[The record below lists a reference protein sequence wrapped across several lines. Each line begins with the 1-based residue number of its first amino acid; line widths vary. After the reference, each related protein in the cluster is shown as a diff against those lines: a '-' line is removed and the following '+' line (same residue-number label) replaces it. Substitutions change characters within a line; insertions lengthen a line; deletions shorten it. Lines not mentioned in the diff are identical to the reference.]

1 VTSSEH
7 LHTHRPGWRALVALT
22 LGLGIA
28 VAISWFA
35 VALPFGLV
43 DSFGLDLES
52 MTRPR
57 RLAIYALQVALV
69 AGIGFAAGG
78 RWLSGLSVRA
88 LAATVVLAWVL
99 EGAVLTIIGDPLVA
113 NEIDPDRAW
122 YYWLVATAGPL
133 QPIAAFG
140 AAWVGHRAAAPA
152 GARS

>member
-1 VTSSEH
+1 VTSRGDPH
-7 LHTHRPGWRALVALT
+7 PNRPSWRALVALT
-22 LGLGIA
+22 LGMGIA

-88 LAATVVLAWVL
+88 LAASVVLAWLL
-99 EGAVLTIIGDPLVA
+99 EGVVLTIIGDPLVA
-113 NEIDPDRAW
+113 NEIDPGRAW

-140 AAWVGHRAAAPA
+140 AAWIGHQAAARA
-152 GARS
+152 GTRS